1 MATFGYA
8 GNILKVDLNSR
19 SVSKLSTMD
28 YAEEFLGG
36 RGIAAKLYWDHVPPS
51 AAAFDPDNAL
61 ILATGPLAGVPI
73 LGGSRWVVCGK
84 SPATSPE
91 YFGSANLG
99 GNWGLALK
107 SSGYDAMLV
116 QGRSEQPVYLFI
128 HDDAVEFEDASAL
141 RGKGSIETIG
151 ALKAELGASVSVVA
165 VGPAG
170 ENMVNFA
177 TLLADNDAVG
187 SAGMGAVMG
196 SKNLKAIAVRGSLT
210 DRMAVA
216 QPEKLRELTSR
227 FSRFGTELMSVV
239 GTMEFRITGPQT
251 VKAPCYGCLGNCL
264 RRDYQAAN
272 GQKGKFMCQPATFY
286 RPMAEGYY
294 GPGLDVPFHA
304 AKMCDDYGLD
314 TMTVS
319 MIVLWLYRCL
329 KAGILTDEDTG
340 IPISKLGSLEFIETL
355 VRKVSLQEGF
365 GNVLSGGVLEA
376 ANHMGT
382 EDREQIIKFL
392 SKAGMPNIT
401 DPRLYVTTEMLHAME
416 PRPPQVQLRE
426 ISVVVTRWVAWLK
439 GTPGIHVSANTVRQI
454 AQRFWG
460 SEAAADFS
468 THEGKALAA
477 KMIQDREYAKECLVL
492 CSFLWPVLDIVNS
505 DDHVGDPTL
514 ESQILS
520 AVTGEDVDEEG
531 LYRIGERTFNLQR
544 AILIREGHR
553 GKQDDAI
560 PEAWFTVPLKGDPV
574 NPDCLVPGVAGQ
586 PTSRR
591 GAVVDRAEFERTR
604 EEYYQLRHW
613 DTATGLP
620 TRIRLTELGLGDT
633 AQELLQKKAIA
644 E

>member
-8 GNILKVDLNSR
+8 GNILKVDLSSR

-28 YAEEFLGG
+28 YAEGFLGG

-51 AAAFDPDNAL
+51 AAAFDSDNAL

-84 SPATSPE
+84 SPATSSE
-91 YFGSANLG
+91 YFSSGNLG

-128 HDDAVEFEDASAL
+128 HDEAVEFEDASAL
-141 RGKGSIETIG
+141 RGKGSIGTIE
-151 ALKAELGASVSVVA
+151 ALKAELGGSASVVA
-165 VGPAG
+165 IGPAG
-170 ENMVNFA
+170 ENMVSFA

-196 SKNLKAIAVRGSLT
+196 SKNLKAIAVRGSLKKK
-210 DRMAVA
+210 MAVA
-216 QPEKLRELTSR
+216 QPERLRELTSR

-239 GTMEFRITGPQT
+239 GTMEFSITGPQT
-251 VKAPCYGCLGNCL
+251 DKAPCYGCPGNCL
-264 RRDYQAAN
+264 RRNYQAAN

-340 IPISKLGSLEFIETL
+340 IPTSKLGSLEFIETL

-365 GNVLSGGVLEA
+365 GSILARGVLEA
-376 ANHMGT
+376 ANHVGD
-382 EDREQIIKFL
+382 EAREQIIRFL

-439 GTPGIHVSANTVRQI
+439 GTPGIHVSTNTVRQI

-492 CSFLWPVLDIVNS
+492 CSFLWPVLDIANS
-505 DDHVGDPTL
+505 DDHVGDPSL

-520 AVTGEDVDEEG
+520 AVTGEDIDEEG

-553 GKQDDAI
+553 GKQDDTI

-574 NPDCLVPGVAGQ
+574 NPDCLVPGAGGQ

-613 DTATGLP
+613 DTATGFA
-620 TRIRLTELGLGDT
+620 TRTRLRELGLGDT
-633 AQELLQKKAIA
+633 AQELVQRKLLAD
-644 E
+644 

>member
-1 MATFGYA
+1 MATLGYA
-8 GNILKVDLNSR
+8 GNILKIDLSSR
-19 SVSKLSTMD
+19 SVSRLSTMD
-28 YAEEFLGG
+28 YAKSFLGG

-51 AAAFDPDNAL
+51 SAAFDPDNAL
-61 ILATGPLAGVPI
+61 ILATGPLAGVPV

-91 YFGSANLG
+91 YFSSANLG

-107 SSGYDAMLV
+107 SSGYDAMLI
-116 QGRSEQPVYLFI
+116 QGRSEQLVHLFI
-128 HDDAVEFEDASAL
+128 HDDAVEFADASGL
-141 RGKGSIETIG
+141 RGKGTRETIE

-170 ENMVNFA
+170 ENMVRFA
-177 TLLADNDAVG
+177 TMLADNEAVG

-196 SKNLKAIAVRGSLT
+196 SKNLKAITARGSLT
-210 DRMAVA
+210 NKMAVA
-216 QPEKLRELTSR
+216 QPERLTELTGR

-251 VKAPCYGCLGNCL
+251 DKAPCYGCLGNCL
-264 RRDYQAAN
+264 RRNYQASN

-329 KAGILTDEDTG
+329 RAGILTDEDTG
-340 IPISKLGSLEFIETL
+340 IPTSKLGSLEFIETL

-365 GNVLSGGVLEA
+365 GSILARGVLEA
-376 ANHMGT
+376 ANHVGA
-382 EDREQIIKFL
+382 EAREQIIRFL

-439 GTPGIHVSANTVRQI
+439 GTPGIHVSTDTVRKI

-460 SEAAADFS
+460 GEAAADFS

-492 CSFLWPVLDIVNS
+492 CSFLWPVLDIANS
-505 DDHVGDPTL
+505 DDHVGDPSL

-520 AVTGEDVDEEG
+520 AVTGEDIDEEG
-531 LYRIGERTFNLQR
+531 LYRIGERTCNLQR

-553 GKQDDAI
+553 GKQDDSI
-560 PEAWFTVPLKGDPV
+560 PEAWFSVPLKGDAV
-574 NPDCLVPGVAGQ
+574 NPECLVPGAGGQ

-604 EEYYQLRHW
+604 EEYYQLRQW
-613 DTATGLP
+613 DTSTGFP
-620 TRIRLTELGLGDT
+620 TRRRLRELGLGDV
-633 AQELLQKKAIA
+633 AQELVQKQVLAD
-644 E
+644 

>member
-8 GNILKVDLNSR
+8 GNILKVDLSSR

-51 AAAFDPDNAL
+51 ATAFDPDNAL

-91 YFGSANLG
+91 YFSSANLG

-116 QGRSEQPVYLFI
+116 HGRSEQPVYLLI
-128 HDDAVEFEDASAL
+128 HDDAVEFADASAL

-170 ENMVNFA
+170 ENMVSFA

-251 VKAPCYGCLGNCL
+251 GKAPCYGCLGNCL

-355 VRKVSLQEGF
+355 VRKISRQEGF
-365 GNVLSGGVLEA
+365 GNILSGGVLEA
-376 ANHMGT
+376 ANHVGG
-382 EDREQIIKFL
+382 EAREQIIKFL

-439 GTPGIHVSANTVRQI
+439 GTPGIHVSTNTVRQI

-468 THEGKALAA
+468 THVGKALAA

-520 AVTGEDVDEEG
+520 AVTGEDMDEEE

-591 GAVVDRAEFERTR
+591 GAVVDRAEFEKTR
-604 EEYYQLRHW
+604 EEYYRLRHW
-613 DTATGLP
+613 DTATGFP
-620 TRIRLTELGLGDT
+620 TSRRLRELGLGET
-633 AQELLQKKAIA
+633 AQELVRKKVLAD
-644 E
+644 